1 MEAVF
6 RPADERDAEAIVALF
21 KQAIA
26 HMCANGIEQWDDKYP
41 DADLLRGDIKSGEM
55 RVLERGGDILAV
67 VVINAKQDDEYAQG
81 DWRCGSNPAVIHR
94 LCVHPKHQHQGIAA
108 EVMRHAEQ
116 LIAKQGY
123 DCIRLDAFTQN
134 PYALRLYERFG
145 YRKAGEVT
153 YRKGCF
159 LLMEKA
165 LV

>member
-1 MEAVF
+1 MEVIF

-94 LCVHPKHQHQGIAA
+94 LCVHPTHQHQGIAA

-116 LIAKQGY
+116 LIAEQGY

-153 YRKGCF
+153 YRKGYF